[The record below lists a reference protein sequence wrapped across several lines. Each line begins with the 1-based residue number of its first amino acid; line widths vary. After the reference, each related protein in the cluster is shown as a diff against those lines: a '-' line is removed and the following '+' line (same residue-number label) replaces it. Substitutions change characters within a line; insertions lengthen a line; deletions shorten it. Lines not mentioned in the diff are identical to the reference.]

1 MTSKTSSA
9 RAGSPNPEDKNYHRL
24 EALKDLVLQLH
35 NIPDFEA
42 MLRTVMTKV
51 VEVSGLETGAIFL
64 VERANNVAVLQFRT
78 GNTESFLSGLD
89 RLPLSSK
96 IMKKVFGSDGIVE
109 LGILNSDD
117 DVNSQSKFHLV
128 PLKFREELV
137 GFILLAETAGRRLD
151 PENTGLVN
159 AMCAVSAAII
169 VRSKTAEALRSSE
182 ELNRGIVNSAPIGI
196 MFIDTEGYIIY
207 ENPAMARIIG
217 GDASFPS
224 HILGQR
230 FLDIS
235 ENNSRQAASA
245 FAELMEGR
253 TVYQLEIDYLT
264 ASGSLLT
271 LEIHGAPRKGS
282 AGEIIGAVLM
292 CYDLTKFRSIEGQL
306 RQAQKMEAIGTLAG
320 GIAHDF
326 NNLLTGIMGNVELA
340 LMRLNSGEY
349 IDENLDNIRRS
360 SKRAAE
366 LTSQLLAFGRR
377 RMEQPKPTSL
387 VDCIIEAIKLLRR
400 TISPLI
406 EISVDTEPGLNVI
419 FADEGQMNQM
429 LMNLLINACNAMPEG
444 GILTIK
450 AENFVIDDEF
460 SSIKA
465 DLESGDYV
473 KLTLNDTGTGIPS
486 ENLDRI
492 FEPFFT
498 TKDIGK
504 GTGLGLAMVYGIVKG
519 HKGWIDV
526 ESKVGVGTSIYIYL
540 PVTESVPVTTEEK
553 VVFSLEGGHETI
565 MLVDDDESVIS
576 FGKDLLE
583 NFGYTVIVA
592 NDGFEAVEIYRRQQD
607 SIDLIIL
614 DLSMPKKSGRESLSD
629 LLAINPNLK
638 VIVSS
643 GFDKGGP
650 VKQLL
655 EMGAKAFVPKPYGM
669 EKMLGAVRKILDE

>member
-614 DLSMPKKSGRESLSD
+614 DLSMPRKSGRESLSD